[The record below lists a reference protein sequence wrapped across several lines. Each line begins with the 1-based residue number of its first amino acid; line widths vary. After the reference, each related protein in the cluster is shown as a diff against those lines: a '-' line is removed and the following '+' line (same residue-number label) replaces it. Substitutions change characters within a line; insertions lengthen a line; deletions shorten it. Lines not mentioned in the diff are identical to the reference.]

1 MALGVVDMKELEA
14 HFLHSALVHTIS
26 FHPCDS
32 NRSTFSHALFEALI
46 SCLLQS
52 EAAGKTMIGVR
63 VDHIF
68 LCIRDAGE
76 FLKCLVLLL
85 MYSDILG
92 GADPSMCLHWLLGIS
107 QCWNVIF
114 RNS

>member
-1 MALGVVDMKELEA
+1 MKEPEA
-14 HFLHSALVHTIS
+14 HFFPSALVNTII

-32 NRSTFSHALFEALI
+32 NRSTFSHARFKALI

-68 LCIRDAGE
+68 LCIKDAGE
-76 FLKCLVLLL
+76 FLKCLVFLL
-85 MYSDILG
+85 MYSDFLG
-92 GADPSMCLHWLLGIS
+92 GAELSMCLHAVRNIS
-107 QCWNVIF
+107 MSECYI
-114 RNS
+114 